1 LAGLVQTHQE
11 AMARLAD
18 AAFVR
23 QEYHSLVGDE
33 RTALATLRTE
43 LGAAIDA
50 NQAQIVAVSQA
61 SANEDSALATQIST
75 VSATAAGRNRT
86 FFQATAPVGAVTGDL
101 WFDTTANNRA
111 RRWSGSAW
119 VDTSDT
125 RIAAN
130 AAAVATE
137 ALARADAD
145 SALATQ
151 ISTVSATAAG
161 LEAEVET
168 QATAL
173 ATIEGNLSSSFV
185 LRTRA
190 GGAVGE
196 VEVVAADGP
205 SGPASAV
212 VIRSDRFR
220 FEGDFAEFMSDVIVG
235 GRLVVGAAFQTV
247 YRDAFSGVVQASNG
261 ATQDILQAEIT
272 EGASSESTFKVS
284 FDVVRILFGAASFD
298 WSLDAVSTA
307 FGGSNV
313 KSLLSGSIA
322 IPSGS
327 GSFVLERS
335 GVAYDHRFLVAGSSV
350 RLRLTNITGQF
361 SFKGSMIVE
370 QTLQIGE

>member
-1 LAGLVQTHQE
+1 
-11 AMARLAD
+11 M
-18 AAFVR
+18 
-23 QEYHSLVGDE
+23 
-33 RTALATLRTE
+33 
-43 LGAAIDA
+43 
-50 NQAQIVAVSQA
+50 
-61 SANEDSALATQIST
+61 
-75 VSATAAGRNRT
+75 
-86 FFQATAPVGAVTGDL
+86 GAVAGDL
-101 WFDTTANNRA
+101 WFDTSANNRA